1 MFVVVGL
8 GNPGLK
14 YELTRHNIGF
24 QILDCFAQKNRL
36 KFRSSKKDY
45 NYSEGVMNSSDFFLV
60 KPTLFMNLSGIPVLD
75 FLEDHPVDIENIL
88 VIVDD
93 VNLPV
98 GEIRL
103 RKSGS
108 DGGHNGIKS
117 IIYHLQNDSFPR
129 LRFGIGSEF
138 EKGEMADFVLAKF
151 AEGELG
157 VINKSIEFAVEL
169 IEKFISG
176 GYKSMLDFYSNFKK
190 SSRDKI
196 AESKSLNDKN
206 RSNLPEENLN

>member
-1 MFVVVGL
+1 MYLVVGL
-8 GNPGLK
+8 GNPGSE

-24 QILDCFAQKNRL
+24 QILDMFALKNSI

-45 NYSEGVMNSSDFFLV
+45 NYSEGVINSSDFFLL
-60 KPTLFMNLSGIPVLD
+60 KPDSYMNLSGVPLLE
-75 FLEDHPVDIENIL
+75 FLEDHSVKTENIL
-88 VIVDD
+88 VLVDD
-93 VNLPV
+93 VNLPL

-138 EKGEMADFVLAKF
+138 EKGEMADFVLSKF
-151 AEGELG
+151 EKEEKQ
-157 VINKSIEFAVEL
+157 IIERGIDFAVEL
-169 IEKFISG
+169 IENFISG
-176 GYKSMLDFYSNFKK
+176 GYK
-190 SSRDKI
+190 
-196 AESKSLNDKN
+196 
-206 RSNLPEENLN
+206 